1 MTELLE
7 KVYLCCMVAGLAIP
21 LFHLIAGGVGSALD
35 FDFDFDF
42 DGALDGLLPLN
53 LMGIAFFAVLFGAIG
68 RLCLHR
74 MNPWLSLLAGT
85 AAGLCGWYLL
95 GRFLIRPL
103 HAQHSAALRMQQLRW
118 QEGTV
123 KLEIRRDFVGTIT
136 VLSSVGSLIT
146 YSARP
151 IAGVDKIEVGE
162 RVMIV
167 EVDEKE
173 RICTVSPLGD
183 GGAGI
188 LPAG

>member
-1 MTELLE
+1 METALE
-7 KVYLCCMVAGLAIP
+7 KIYLCCMVAGLAIP
-21 LFHLIAGGVGSALD
+21 LFHLVAGGLGSALD

-53 LMGIAFFAVLFGAIG
+53 LMGIAFFSVLFGAIG

-74 MNPWLSLLAGT
+74 IHPWLSLLVGA
-85 AAGLCGWYLL
+85 AAGLIGWYLL

-103 HAQHSAALRMQQLRW
+103 RAQRAAPLRMEQLRW

-151 IAGVDKIEVGE
+151 VDGVDKIEAGE
-162 RVMIV
+162 RVMVV
-167 EVDEKE
+167 EVDADR
-173 RICTVSPLGD
+173 RICTVSPLGKRGD
-183 GGAGI
+183 G
-188 LPAG
+188 LPVR